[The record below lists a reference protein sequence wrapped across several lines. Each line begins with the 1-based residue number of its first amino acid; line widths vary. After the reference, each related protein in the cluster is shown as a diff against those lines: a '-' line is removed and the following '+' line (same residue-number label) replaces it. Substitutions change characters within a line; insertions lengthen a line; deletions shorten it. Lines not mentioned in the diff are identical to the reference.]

1 MSASYQPQA
10 EPANRQGK
18 WISSSKRNPCW
29 VCGRYTDDKCRRSDD
44 LLSCYWGER
53 FAPPAGL
60 TLGKTLDIE
69 GRRWAVVNLSGG
81 FAGNSVIL
89 RPHVDRLDF
98 RPAQRQQRQREA
110 AVLAPALREVFSKV
124 RAYVHASL
132 AVLELEQATAE
143 ELRRDEQLL
152 AATRRHL
159 QELRA
164 PLVLARREDPSLA
177 RMVAA
182 VDHWLRLVSFQ
193 AADLEAFNR
202 WMLGTPSPDAIAA
215 LRQEAA

>member
-1 MSASYQPQA
+1 MTATTKQ
-10 EPANRQGK
+10 R
-18 WISSSKRNPCW
+18 WFSSSKWNPCP
-29 VCGRYTDDKCRRSDD
+29 VCGRDSDDKCRRSNE

-60 TLGKTLDIE
+60 KLGQVLDIE
-69 GRRWAVVNLSGG
+69 GRHWAVVNLSGG
-81 FAGNSVIL
+81 FAGNSLIL
-89 RPHVDRLDF
+89 RPHVDQHDF
-98 RPAQRQQRQREA
+98 KPAQRQQRQLEA
-110 AVLAPALREVFSKV
+110 AVLAPALREVFGKV

-132 AVLELEQATAE
+132 AVLELEQATAD
-143 ELRRDEQLL
+143 ELRRDQQLL

-177 RMVAA
+177 RMVSA

-193 AADLEAFNR
+193 AADMESFNR
-202 WMLGTPSPDAIAA
+202 WMLGTPSPDAIAT
-215 LRQEAA
+215 LGREAD

>member
-1 MSASYQPQA
+1 MTASIKQQWLP
-10 EPANRQGK
+10 
-18 WISSSKRNPCW
+18 SSKRNPCP
-29 VCGRYTDDKCRRSDD
+29 VCGRDSDDKCRRSDE

-60 TLGKTLDIE
+60 KLGQVLDIE
-69 GRRWAVVNLSGG
+69 GRHWAVMNLSGG
-81 FAGNSVIL
+81 FAGNSLIL
-89 RPHVDRLDF
+89 RPHVDQHDF
-98 RPAQRQQRQREA
+98 KPAQRQQRQREA
-110 AVLAPALREVFSKV
+110 AVLAPALREVFGKV

-132 AVLELEQATAE
+132 AVLELEQATAD
-143 ELRRDEQLL
+143 ELRRDQQLL

-177 RMVAA
+177 RMVSA

-193 AADLEAFNR
+193 AADMESFNR

-215 LRQEAA
+215 LRREAA

>member
-1 MSASYQPQA
+1 MTASTSQ
-10 EPANRQGK
+10 R
-18 WISSSKRNPCW
+18 WHSSSKRNPCP
-29 VCGRYTDDKCRRSDD
+29 VCGRDSDDKCRRSNEM
-44 LLSCYWGER
+44 LSCYWGER

-60 TLGKTLDIE
+60 KLGQVLDIE

-81 FAGNSVIL
+81 FAGNSLIL
-89 RPHVDRLDF
+89 RPHVDRHDF
-98 RPAQRQQRQREA
+98 KPAQRQQRQREA
-110 AVLAPALREVFSKV
+110 AVLAPALREVFGKV

-132 AVLELEQATAE
+132 AVLELEQATAD
-143 ELRRDEQLL
+143 ELCRAQQLL

-177 RMVAA
+177 RMVSA

-193 AADLEAFNR
+193 AADLEAFNCL
-202 WMLGTPSPDAIAA
+202 MLGTPSPDAIAA
-215 LRQEAA
+215 LRREAA

>member
-1 MSASYQPQA
+1 MVASQST
-10 EPANRQGK
+10 R
-18 WISSSKRNPCW
+18 WISSSKARPCP
-29 VCGRYTDDKCRRSDD
+29 VCGRGSDDKCRRSDD

-60 TLGKTLDIE
+60 KLGQVLDIE

-89 RPHVDRLDF
+89 RPHVDRQAF
-98 RPAQRQQRQREA
+98 KPAERQQRQREA
-110 AVLAPALREVFSKV
+110 AVMAPALREVFGKV

-132 AVLELEQATAE
+132 AVLELEQATAAE
-143 ELRRDEQLL
+143 IRRDQQLL

-202 WMLGTPSPDAIAA
+202 RMLGTPSPDAIAA
-215 LRQEAA
+215 LRQEVA